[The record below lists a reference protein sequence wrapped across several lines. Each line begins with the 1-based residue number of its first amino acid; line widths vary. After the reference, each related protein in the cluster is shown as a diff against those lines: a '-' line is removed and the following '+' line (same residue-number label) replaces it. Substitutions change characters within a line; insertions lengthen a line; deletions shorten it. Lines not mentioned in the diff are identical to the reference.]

1 MIISIKM
8 LKKYWCLLMLSF
20 LLLTMLFAI
29 YFIAIGQSFNL
40 EDSLAYEIN
49 EKELLPCARYFKQ
62 KEPRILCTIF
72 TVKEAHKTKMKAIHQ
87 TWSKRCPYS
96 LYLYLSLKGY
106 SFFCWITILMN
117 CNLPWPERLL
127 NPFWINIF

>member
-1 MIISIKM
+1 
-8 LKKYWCLLMLSF
+8 
-20 LLLTMLFAI
+20 MLFAI

-40 EDSLAYEIN
+40 EDLLAYENN
-49 EKELLPCARYFKQ
+49 EKELLPCARYFKQKEPRILCTIFTVKELLPCARYFKQ

-72 TVKEAHKTKMKAIHQ
+72 TVKEAHKTKMKAIHE

-106 SFFCWITILMN
+106 SFFC
-117 CNLPWPERLL
+117 
-127 NPFWINIF
+127 